1 MKLTH
6 LQSSTQ
12 LIHLDEITV
21 LTDPWLTDGE
31 YYGSWYHYPPF
42 GSAKLQS
49 LEYDFIYVSHIH
61 PDHLSE
67 KTFKSLPHKKPVLIH
82 NYESKF
88 VKRKLEMLGFEVIEC
103 DNGKPY
109 MFDNGGSITIYA
121 ADNCNPEICGKF
133 MGCGVVEKKFGST
146 QIDSLALFQMR
157 DNAILNTNDCPYD
170 LAAHTIK
177 ANKLDKLDIDLLLV
191 GYAGAGPYPQCFV
204 FDNEDEKVKAA
215 KAKEQ
220 QFLKQAVEYIGL
232 VTPSHFAPFAGTY
245 TLGSRLAKLTNY
257 RGVPSV
263 SYATE
268 YLNEAVKGASKG
280 IHLEQFDKFDCM
292 SGVITKSGMTFDL
305 SREQYVEKISKEALD
320 YDNDNWNDE
329 ELVDLIV
336 QAHRRFKSKAEEI
349 GFKSATK
356 LVVRSENIAFQLGT
370 DSEVE
375 IIPVD
380 SNLNE
385 PYVRIDVDHNLLHR
399 LLRGPRYAHW
409 NNAEIGSHLTYLR
422 KPNNFERGLYH
433 CMCFLHA

>member
-12 LIHLDEITV
+12 LIHLGEMTV

-42 GSAKLQS
+42 GSANLAS

-67 KTFKSLPHKKPVLIH
+67 KTFESLPHKKPVIVH

-103 DNGKPY
+103 DNGVPY
-109 MFDNGGSITIYA
+109 MFENGGSITIYA
-121 ADNCNPEICGKF
+121 ADNCDPEICGKF

-146 QIDSLALFQMR
+146 QIDSLALFQMGK
-157 DNAILNTNDCPYD
+157 NAILNTNDCPYE
-170 LAAHTIK
+170 LAANTIK
-177 ANKLDKLDIDLLLV
+177 ANKLDQIEIDLLLV

-204 FDNEDEKVKAA
+204 FDSEDEKINAA
-215 KAKEQ
+215 RAKEQ
-220 QFLKQAVEYIGL
+220 QFLKKAAEYISL
-232 VTPSHFAPFAGTY
+232 INPTHFAPFAGTY
-245 TLGSRLAKLTNY
+245 TLGSRLASLTNY
-257 RGVPSV
+257 RGVPSA
-263 SYATE
+263 SHATA
-268 YLNEAVKGASKG
+268 YLNEAVMGATDG
-280 IHLEQFDKFDCM
+280 IHLEQFDTYDCQ
-292 SGVITKSGMTFDL
+292 SATLTKTNKRYAL
-305 SREQYVEKISKEALD
+305 TKEQYIEEISRKSLD
-320 YDNDNWNDE
+320 YDDDNWDDE
-329 ELVDLIV
+329 ELVDLI
-336 QAHRRFKSKAEEI
+336 AAAYNRFKSKSEEI
-349 GFKSATK
+349 EFTSNTK
-356 LVVRSENIAFQLGT
+356 LVIRTKIIAFQLGT
-370 DSEVE
+370 DSHVEV
-375 IIPVD
+375 IPVD
-380 SNLNE
+380 SNLVE

-409 NNAEIGSHLTYLR
+409 NNAEIGSHLTYHR